1 MTKTSKFMKLTILA
15 KYISYLFIPPVM
27 NLFIFIIYSLKIE
40 NAPKSYYGIILSFL
54 FGLLL
59 PLIAI
64 IEFRRRGVLSNND
77 ATIKEERT
85 LPYIYA
91 IGFSIAGL
99 SISSLISLDMNL
111 IMLWMIYL
119 INSIIILNINR
130 FWKISAHAMGAS
142 MPLGALY
149 VIQDSSLIF
158 VSLLILILVG
168 SSRLYLKVHTYMQV
182 FVGSIIGFIVSFVLL
197 KYCL

>member
-1 MTKTSKFMKLTILA
+1 MNLTKPS

-27 NLFIFIIYSLKIE
+27 NLFIFIIYSVKIE
-40 NAPKSYYGIILSFL
+40 NAPKSYYGIIISFL
-54 FGLLL
+54 FGLLF

-91 IGFSIAGL
+91 IGFSLAGL
-99 SISSLISLDMNL
+99 SISSFISLDVNL

-119 INSIIILNINR
+119 INSILILNINR
-130 FWKISAHAMGAS
+130 FWKISAHTMGAS
-142 MPLGALY
+142 MPLGALMI
-149 VIQDSSLIF
+149 IQDTSFILVSLI
-158 VSLLILILVG
+158 ILILVAI
-168 SSRLYLKVHTYMQV
+168 SRLYLKVHSFMQV
-182 FVGSIIGFIVSFVLL
+182 LLGSIIGFTVSFVLL

>member
-1 MTKTSKFMKLTILA
+1 MKLKLSA

-27 NLFIFIIYSLKIE
+27 NLLIFIIYSFIYELS
-40 NAPKSYYGIILSFL
+40 PKNYYSIIISFL
-54 FGLLL
+54 FGLLF

-64 IEFRRRGVLSNND
+64 IEFRKRGILSNND

-85 LPYIYA
+85 LPYLFA
-91 IGFSIAGL
+91 IGFSLAGL
-99 SISSLISLDMNL
+99 SISSVISLNVNL

-142 MPLGALY
+142 MPLGALLI
-149 VIQDSSLIF
+149 IQETSLILT
-158 VSLLILILVG
+158 SLIILILVG
-168 SSRLYLKVHTYMQV
+168 SSRLYLKVHTFMQV
-182 FVGSIIGFIVSFVLL
+182 LFGSIIGFTVAFVLL

>member
-1 MTKTSKFMKLTILA
+1 MKLKLSA

-27 NLFIFIIYSLKIE
+27 NLLIFIIYSFIYELS
-40 NAPKSYYGIILSFL
+40 PKNYYSIIISFL
-54 FGLLL
+54 FGLLF

-64 IEFRRRGVLSNND
+64 IEFRRRGILSNND

-85 LPYIYA
+85 LPYLFA
-91 IGFSIAGL
+91 IGFSLAGL
-99 SISSLISLDMNL
+99 SISSVISLNVNL

-142 MPLGALY
+142 MPLGALLI
-149 VIQDSSLIF
+149 IQETSLILT
-158 VSLLILILVG
+158 SLIILILVG
-168 SSRLYLKVHTYMQV
+168 SSRLYLKVHTFMQV
-182 FVGSIIGFIVSFVLL
+182 LFGSIIGF
-197 KYCL
+197 